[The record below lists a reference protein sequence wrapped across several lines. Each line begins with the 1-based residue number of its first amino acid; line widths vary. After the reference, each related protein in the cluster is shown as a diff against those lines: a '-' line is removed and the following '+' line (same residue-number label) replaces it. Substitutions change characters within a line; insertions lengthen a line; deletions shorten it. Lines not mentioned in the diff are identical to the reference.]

1 MLSSFRLFDLNDG
14 FEEGVLWL
22 RFDSEAE
29 GINEGKAKWGAIV
42 GEVSSSHGVRDVDGV
57 GDASTGKFNA
67 KCSVL

>member
-42 GEVSSSHGVRDVDGV
+42 GEVSSSHGV
-57 GDASTGKFNA
+57 
-67 KCSVL
+67 